1 MGNNKKNNEV
11 KLNEGKKL
19 STTKLVY
26 LILFLLFAGMI
37 LLYSSDTFNSLP
49 KGSAAGNINSNSNNP
64 HAGADLSKLEEI
76 KELEQVVDKNPED
89 HQSLLKL
96 GHLYNDSG
104 FKQRAVDVYTK
115 YLKVHP
121 KDADVIVD
129 MSVCYFE
136 LKNSE
141 KALELLDQAIAI
153 NPEHQIAYFNKG
165 IVYFTSG
172 DMEAAKKSWQRAIEI
187 DPTSEVGMKAE
198 ELSKSH

>member
-1 MGNNKKNNEV
+1 LGNNKKNIEV
-11 KLNEGKKL
+11 KSDQEKKL

-26 LILFLLFAGMI
+26 LVVFLLFAGMI
-37 LLYSSDTFNSLP
+37 MLYSSDTFNSLP
-49 KGSAAGNINSNSNNP
+49 KGGAVSNINSNNP

-76 KELEQVVDKNPED
+76 KNLEQVLEKNPED

-104 FKQRAVDVYTK
+104 FKQRAIDAYTK

-129 MSVCYFE
+129 MSVCYFD
-136 LKNSE
+136 LNNNE
-141 KALELLDQAIAI
+141 KALELLDQAISI
-153 NPEHQIAYFNKG
+153 NPDHQIAHFNKG

-172 DMEAAKKSWQRAIEI
+172 NIEAAKKSWQKAIEI
-187 DPTSEVGMKAE
+187 DPTSEVGRKAE